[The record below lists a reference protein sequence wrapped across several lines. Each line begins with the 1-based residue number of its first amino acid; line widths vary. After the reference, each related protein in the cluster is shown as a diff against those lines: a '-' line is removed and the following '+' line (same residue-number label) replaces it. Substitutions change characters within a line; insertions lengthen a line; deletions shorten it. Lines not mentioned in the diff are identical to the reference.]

1 MHLPFAWPAIASHQ
15 IRWPRPSEEKSYGN
29 SEFAVAAAS
38 SLPRFFV
45 FSRVRYV
52 GVCERGWAAATTAV
66 IRDLALPIF

>member
-1 MHLPFAWPAIASHQ
+1 
-15 IRWPRPSEEKSYGN
+15 
-29 SEFAVAAAS
+29 
-38 SLPRFFV
+38 V